1 MVLSPYCCQSSSKPA
16 SSLISKASVLGAAE
30 DMLWPAGRGRV
41 PQAAGRRLTGQTGG
55 GGWALWGPLRTAR
68 VGGRLLPLGRAPFL
82 VAQPVPSCQGCK
94 VSVHEAYAGER
105 CCGAPPH
112 PPRLPCSFARLVG
125 LLALSVV
132 SSVLITGPLH
142 LGDPLCLDVCLSG
155 QLHASLWGLPP
166 GSRPSPLGAAL
177 PPAPS
182 SLFKS
187 SPVPTLGFG
196 YF

>member
-1 MVLSPYCCQSSSKPA
+1 MGGSYRQWRGT
-16 SSLISKASVLGAAE
+16 SL
-30 DMLWPAGRGRV
+30 GRQEEEVGRFE
-41 PQAAGRRLTGQTGG
+41 GL
-55 GGWALWGPLRTAR
+55 LRTAR
-68 VGGRLLPLGRAPFL
+68 AGGRLLPLGRAPFL
-82 VAQPVPSCQGCK
+82 VQPVPSCPGCK
-94 VSVHEAYAGER
+94 VSVCEACAGER
-105 CCGAPPH
+105 PCGSLPH

-132 SSVLITGPLH
+132 SSVLITGPLQ
-142 LGDPLCLDVCLSG
+142 LGDPSCLDVCLSG

-187 SPVPTLGFG
+187 SPVPTLWFG